1 MRIFDWA
8 SIDHLL
14 RQPLARAIGLSL
26 CLHLALLAWV
36 QVRPIVGAGNEQ
48 VIEVRLLAPALPAE
62 YGAGSEDAP
71 PQTVREASVPVPVQ
85 ADAAEGQ
92 RPVQRPEPVGPAL
105 ELPALFDAH
114 WYAAREVDSHPRA
127 VGSIR
132 PVYPESAR
140 RQGVSGW
147 VKLRLKI
154 DEQGR
159 VAEVEA
165 VEAQPRGV
173 FDAAAAEA
181 FKQARFEPARRQGLP
196 VRYEGYFRVT
206 FELE

>member
-8 SIDHLL
+8 SIDDLL

-36 QVRPIVGAGNEQ
+36 QVRPIVDTGNEQ
-48 VIEVRLLAPALPAE
+48 VIEVRLAAPALRTERSAGLEDTPPRAIRKETVPMPA
-62 YGAGSEDAP
+62 
-71 PQTVREASVPVPVQ
+71 Q
-85 ADAAEGQ
+85 ADAAEGR
-92 RPVQRPEPVGPAL
+92 RPVQRSEPVGPAL
-105 ELPALFDAH
+105 ELPALFDAN

-165 VEAQPRGV
+165 VEARPRGV